1 MARADGV
8 NQAMLVRE
16 TAGAL
21 SALEF
26 DPAGLVTSC
35 RRLLGRH
42 PMAGSLW
49 TLAARVLT
57 AGDPMDEA
65 WRFTEELDVDR
76 TAQELAAALPDDA
89 TVVVLGWPDVVPSA
103 LARRGDQRVLV
114 IDTFGEGSRL
124 VHELDA
130 RDVEA
135 IDVPMTGL
143 GAAVVASDIVLLE
156 AAIAGP
162 DGAVAASG
170 SLAAAATARHA
181 GVEVWL
187 TVPVGR
193 ALPPSMWEAAT
204 TSLRGPDGWFDEND
218 IVPVDLIDS
227 IIGPVGLRPG
237 DELRL
242 RCDGPVAPEL
252 LRRLDTL

>member
-1 MARADGV
+1 
-8 NQAMLVRE
+8 MLVRE

-49 TLAARVLT
+49 TLSARVLT
-57 AGDPMDEA
+57 AGEPMDEA
-65 WRFTEELDVDR
+65 WRFADELNDDP
-76 TAQELAAALPDDA
+76 TAQELAAALPDEA
-89 TVVVLGWPDVVPSA
+89 TVVVIGWPDVVPSA

-114 IDTFGEGSRL
+114 LDGFGEGSRL
-124 VHELDA
+124 VSELDA

-143 GAAVVASDIVLLE
+143 GAAVVACDIVLLE
-156 AAIAGP
+156 AEIAGP
-162 DGAVAASG
+162 EGAVAASG

-181 GVEVWL
+181 GAEVWL

-204 TSLRGPDGWFDEND
+204 AALRGPEGWFDEND
-218 IVPVDLIDS
+218 IIPVDLVDS
-227 IIGPVGLRPG
+227 IVGPIGRRSA
-237 DELRL
+237 DELAL